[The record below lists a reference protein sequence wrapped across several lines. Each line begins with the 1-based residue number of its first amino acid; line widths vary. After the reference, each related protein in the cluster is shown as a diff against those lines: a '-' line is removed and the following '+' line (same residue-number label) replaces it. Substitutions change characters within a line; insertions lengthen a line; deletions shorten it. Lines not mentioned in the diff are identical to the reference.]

1 MEDADQGKQPP
12 CGGKIGFDF
21 AVEPLEQK
29 LVTLSVNSYN
39 AGREAA
45 DLCDYKDRDGY
56 PMFTCEQD
64 GTICYAG
71 WVVPKTGKPEFEI
84 GCGDADS
91 DPVQCEVQEFEC
103 CDKEIG
109 SHIYQGC
116 APMPGGGTCGG
127 IWVPC
132 EEGWADCG

>member
-1 MEDADQGKQPP
+1 MAHKTLSILALTAGVLIGTTASALTVELTAKTLIDVST
-12 CGGKIGFDF
+12 CGEIVEVPFTYL
-21 AVEPLEQK
+21 EPLEQK

-71 WVVPKTGKPEFEI
+71 WVVPKTGKPAFEI

-91 DPVQCEVQEFEC
+91 DPVQCEVQEF
-103 CDKEIG
+103 
-109 SHIYQGC
+109 
-116 APMPGGGTCGG
+116 
-127 IWVPC
+127 
-132 EEGWADCG
+132 